1 MTTLSKILV
10 AVVHFYK
17 RPNGVKMPS
26 SERLGTFY
34 NQTERT
40 ENLSIITWQLQ
51 CGAFAFFIN
60 NKINNRI
67 KKLID
72 LYNKLCSHSYVLP
85 EWILFIL
92 ITSKLFSSVNSNNQI
107 VILSRKSVV
116 SDLGEKKNVTLY
128 WQIYSFSQVYKVNI
142 DLSTDNLNVLS
153 EFNFIKEIFE
163 RK

>member
-10 AVVHFYK
+10 AVVYFYK

-40 ENLSIITWQLQ
+40 ENLSTITWQLQ
-51 CGAFAFFIN
+51 CGAFAFFLN

-67 KKLID
+67 KKLIH
-72 LYNKLCSHSYVLP
+72 LCNKLCSHSYVLP
-85 EWILFIL
+85 EWILLIL
-92 ITSKLFSSVNSNNQI
+92 ITSKLFCSVNSNNQV

-116 SDLGEKKNVTLY
+116 PYFGKKKKQGSLFIDKYTL
-128 WQIYSFSQVYKVNI
+128 SHR
-142 DLSTDNLNVLS
+142 
-153 EFNFIKEIFE
+153 FIK
-163 RK
+163 